1 MIQSPDYRSMFTD
14 HHHHRL
20 LSILHKRDVAS
31 NSEIALKSVYFS
43 SSAAIVSLDPEGERY
58 RGLEL
63 VEPRRVLRLSMPR
76 QIDGD
81 AMQVN

>member
-1 MIQSPDYRSMFTD
+1 MYIITIIVRWTSN
-14 HHHHRL
+14 L
-20 LSILHKRDVAS
+20 AS
-31 NSEIALKSVYFS
+31 GTRHEAPRNIALKSTLRSLF
-43 SSAAIVSLDPEGERY
+43 IVGCDRSLDPEGERY